1 VQKLLTVILRATSIR
16 TMLAAIWKAGT
27 VVSMTLKI
35 IVPATE
41 NNSRIPAAKQQA
53 SRKMR
58 SPFEFCGVN
67 TP

>member
-1 VQKLLTVILRATSIR
+1 
-16 TMLAAIWKAGT
+16 MLAAIWKAGT

-53 SRKMR
+53 SAKCEALLN
-58 SPFEFCGVN
+58 FVG
-67 TP
+67 